1 MRTELII
8 VALATGLGTWLFRF
22 LPTQFRIPTG
32 RGDGWLARL
41 LESVGP
47 AAIATL
53 LIAGLLPALT
63 TPDPQLAALIAG
75 TLTVVVTFVITR
87 GVALP
92 TLLGACAYGLAFA
105 LVN

>member
-1 MRTELII
+1 MRSELII

-22 LPTQFRIPTG
+22 IPTQLQVPTG

-41 LESVGP
+41 FASVGP

-53 LIAGLLPALT
+53 LIAGLLPSLT
-63 TPDPQLAALIAG
+63 TPSPQIAALAAG
-75 TLTVVVTFVITR
+75 MLTVVITFVVTR
-87 GVALP
+87 SVALP